1 MKKKVL
7 IDCDPGHDDMIAIML
22 ACCSKEIE
30 VLGIT
35 TVAGNQT
42 GDKTYLNAHKVLKLI
57 NREDLRIARGYDFP
71 LFKKLV
77 TAPEI
82 HGVSGLDGAALPEIY
97 IKTKPEHALDFI
109 ISTLMSSQEKVWL
122 IPTGPL
128 TNIAS
133 SLLKE
138 PLIKEKIEKI
148 VLMGGAVCDSNIT
161 PSAEFNIFVD
171 PEAARIVFESG
182 LPITMVG
189 LDVTNKALFTFE
201 YIDLLDSF
209 GGKVSAVVA
218 PLLKFF
224 ARTNLEI
231 FSFPGAPLHDALAV
245 AYVIDPT
252 VLTTKYW
259 NVKIETKG
267 EFTSGRTVVD
277 VYNITGDKPN
287 AEVAMEIDLPK
298 FKNMIFNMIK
308 HYDGLACN
316 HIL

>member
-7 IDCDPGHDDMIAIML
+7 IDCDPGHDDMVAIML
-22 ACCSKEIE
+22 ACYSEDIE

-42 GDKTYLNAHKVLKLI
+42 GEKTFLNAHKVLKMI
-57 NREDLRIARGYDFP
+57 NREDIKIARGYDLP
-71 LFKKLV
+71 LFRKLV

-82 HGVSGLDGAALPEIY
+82 HGISGLDGAALPEID
-97 IKTKPEHALDFI
+97 IKTKPEHAVDFI
-109 ISTLMSSQEKVWL
+109 ISTLMCSQEKVWL

-128 TNIAS
+128 TNIAF

-138 PLIKEKIEKI
+138 PLIKERIEKI
-148 VLMGGAVCDSNIT
+148 VLMGGAAFDSNIT

-171 PEAARIVFESG
+171 PEAAKIVFESG

-201 YIDLLDSF
+201 DIDLLDSF
-209 GGKVSAVVA
+209 KGKVSSVVA

-224 ARTNLEI
+224 ASTNLEI
-231 FSFPGAPLHDALAV
+231 FNFPGAPLHDALAV

-267 EFTSGRTVVD
+267 EFTNGRTVVD

-287 AEVAMEIDLPK
+287 TEVAMEVDLLK
-298 FKNMIFNMIK
+298 FKKMIFNMIK
-308 HYDGLACN
+308 HYDELA
-316 HIL
+316 